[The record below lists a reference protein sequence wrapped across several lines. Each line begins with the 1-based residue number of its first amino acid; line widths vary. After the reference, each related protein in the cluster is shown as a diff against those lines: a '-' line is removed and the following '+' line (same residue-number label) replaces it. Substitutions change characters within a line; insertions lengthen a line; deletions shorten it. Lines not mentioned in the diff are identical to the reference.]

1 MLCWEAR
8 LLLRA
13 RARDSQGDAG
23 GEACLSGEGG
33 PGSHLSF
40 DLWTELKKGAH
51 GSVPHSVL
59 DQPQPRQ
66 RHWTARKTLWR
77 PSKRLA
83 WPVRAPRRGTCPRMV
98 VTEQARADGGLRC
111 PQEALNSGRAG
122 LSEMASPSSHEAALT
137 GAAPRGIQLPRC
149 ANPTLSPHTSA
160 TLGTEAHPREDTSPP
175 AGPALSPDPHQE
187 DFSPRPA
194 LTGHQCVSP

>member
-1 MLCWEAR
+1 MR
-8 LLLRA
+8 
-13 RARDSQGDAG
+13 
-23 GEACLSGEGG
+23 GEGG

-66 RHWTARKTLWR
+66 RHCTARRTLWR

-83 WPVRAPRRGTCPRMV
+83 WRVRAPRRGTSPRMV
-98 VTEQARADGGLRC
+98 VQEQEFQYPRAGSGGWW
-111 PQEALNSGRAG
+111 PQEARSSGRAG
-122 LSEMASPSSHEAALT
+122 LSEMASPSGHQAALT
-137 GAAPRGIQLPRC
+137 GAAARGIQLPRC
-149 ANPTLSPHTSA
+149 ADPTLSPHTSA

-175 AGPALSPDPHQE
+175 LAPLSLQTPIRKTSAQASSHRPPR
-187 DFSPRPA
+187 SP
-194 LTGHQCVSP
+194 